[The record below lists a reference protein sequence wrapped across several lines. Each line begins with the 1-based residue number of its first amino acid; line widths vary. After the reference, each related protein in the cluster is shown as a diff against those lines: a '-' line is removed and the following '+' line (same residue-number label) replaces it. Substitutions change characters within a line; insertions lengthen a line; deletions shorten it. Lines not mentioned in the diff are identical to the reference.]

1 MRTFVH
7 LNIYKKH
14 FSPRVFMKI
23 AAIDIGSNAARMQIS
38 SVLTNKN
45 TISFKKVEYVRFAL
59 RLGMDVF
66 NSGKITSGSEARI
79 KKLLQAYQLLME
91 LHEVDAYMIC
101 ATSAMREAENGES
114 IVERIK
120 NELGME
126 IHLIEGEKEAELINN
141 VIVVV
146 LEKDKTYL
154 HIDVGGGSTEL
165 NIYKGQEK
173 IAAKSFKIG
182 SVRLLEHKE
191 APDVW
196 KKMQIWVKENIPTHL
211 QITAVGTGGNISKL
225 FNMIENKKDNK
236 ATLKDVEKMRNY
248 IEKFTLEERMNK
260 LQLNADRA
268 DVIVP
273 ASDIYLSVMK
283 WAGATEIMV
292 PDLGLKDGILMLVY
306 ETLMNEE

>member
-1 MRTFVH
+1 
-7 LNIYKKH
+7 
-14 FSPRVFMKI
+14 MKI

-45 TISFKKVEYVRFAL
+45 KISFKKVEYVRFAL

-66 NSGKITSGSEARI
+66 NGGSISEVSEARI

-101 ATSAMREAENGES
+101 ATSAMREAVNGAS
-114 IVERIK
+114 IVERIH

-126 IHLIEGEKEAELINN
+126 IHLIEGEQEAELINN
-141 VIVVV
+141 VIVT
-146 LEKDKTYL
+146 LLDGDRTYL

-165 NIYKGQEK
+165 NIYKGQQK

-182 SVRLLEHKE
+182 SVRLLEHQE

-196 KKMQIWVKENIPTHL
+196 KKMQTWVNINIPNHENV
-211 QITAVGTGGNISKL
+211 IAVGTGGNISKL
-225 FNMIENKKDNK
+225 FNMIEGKKENK
-236 ATLKDVEKMRNY
+236 ANLKDLEKMRNY
-248 IEKFTLEERMNK
+248 IEKFSLEERMNK

-273 ASDIYLSVMK
+273 ASDIYISVMK
-283 WAGATEIMV
+283 WAGATEIIV

-306 ETLMNEE
+306 ETLMNEG

>member
-1 MRTFVH
+1 
-7 LNIYKKH
+7 
-14 FSPRVFMKI
+14 MKI

-38 SVLTNKN
+38 SVLTNKK

-66 NSGKITSGSEARI
+66 NTGKISAGSEARI

-101 ATSAMREAENGES
+101 ATSAMREAENGSS

-146 LEKDKTYL
+146 LEGNKTYL

-165 NIYKGQEK
+165 NIYKGQQK

-196 KKMQIWVKENIPTHL
+196 KKMQTWVKDNVPSHVEV
-211 QITAVGTGGNISKL
+211 TAVGTGGNISKL

-248 IEKFTLEERMNK
+248 IEKFSLEDRINK

-273 ASDIYLSVMK
+273 ASDIYISVMK
-283 WAGATEIMV
+283 WAGATEILV

-306 ETLMNEE
+306 EMLMNDE

>member
-1 MRTFVH
+1 
-7 LNIYKKH
+7 
-14 FSPRVFMKI
+14 MKI

-38 SVLTNKN
+38 SVLHDKKKIN
-45 TISFKKVEYVRFAL
+45 FKKVEYVRFAL

-66 NSGKITSGSEARI
+66 NTGKITYESEARI
-79 KKLLQAYQLLME
+79 KKLLMAYRLLME

-101 ATSAMREAENGES
+101 ATSAMREAENGAN

-126 IHLIEGEKEAELINN
+126 IHLIEGDKEAELIND
-141 VIVVV
+141 VIKVG
-146 LEKDKTYL
+146 LENDKTYL

-165 NIYKGQEK
+165 NIYKGRTK

-196 KKMQIWVKENIPTHL
+196 YKMKAWVEENIPTHENV
-211 QITAVGTGGNISKL
+211 IAVGTGGNISKL
-225 FNMIENKKDNK
+225 FNLIEHKVEGKASLAELEKKRD
-236 ATLKDVEKMRNY
+236 Y
-248 IEKFTLEERMNK
+248 ISKFSLEDRINK

-273 ASDIYLSVMK
+273 ASDIYISVMK
-283 WAGATEIMV
+283 WANSNEIIV
-292 PDLGLKDGILMLVY
+292 PDLGLKDGILLLVY
-306 ETLMNEE
+306 ETLMNEEE

>member
-1 MRTFVH
+1 
-7 LNIYKKH
+7 
-14 FSPRVFMKI
+14 MKI

-38 SVLTNKN
+38 SVLHDQKKIN
-45 TISFKKVEYVRFAL
+45 FKKVEYVRFAL

-66 NSGKITSGSEARI
+66 NTGKISYESEARI
-79 KKLLQAYQLLME
+79 KKLLMAYRLLME

-101 ATSAMREAENGES
+101 ATSAMREAENGS
-114 IVERIK
+114 NIVERIK

-141 VIVVV
+141 VIIAV
-146 LEKDKTYL
+146 LENDKTYL

-165 NIYKGQEK
+165 NIYKGRTK

-191 APDVW
+191 APDIW
-196 KKMQIWVKENIPTHL
+196 RKMKSWIDDNVPTHEHV
-211 QITAVGTGGNISKL
+211 IAVGTGGNISKL
-225 FNMIENKKDNK
+225 FNMIENKANGR
-236 ATLKDVEKMRNY
+236 ATLDALERQRNY
-248 IEKFTLEERMNK
+248 INNFTLEERINL

-273 ASDIYLSVMK
+273 ASDIYISVMK
-283 WAGATEIMV
+283 WADANEIIV
-292 PDLGLKDGILMLVY
+292 PDLGLKDGILLLVY
-306 ETLMNEE
+306 DTLMNEEE

>member
-1 MRTFVH
+1 
-7 LNIYKKH
+7 
-14 FSPRVFMKI
+14 MKI

-38 SVLTNKN
+38 SVLSDKNK
-45 TISFKKVEYVRFAL
+45 ISFKKVEYVRFAL

-66 NSGKITSGSEARI
+66 NDGSISHASEARI
-79 KKLLQAYQLLME
+79 KKLLKAYQLLME

-101 ATSAMREAENGES
+101 ATSAMREAQNGAS

-126 IHLIEGEKEAELINN
+126 IHLIEGEQEAELIND
-141 VIVVV
+141 VIVLA
-146 LEKDKTYL
+146 LENNKTYL

-165 NIYKGQEK
+165 NVYKGREK

-191 APDVW
+191 SPDVW
-196 KKMQIWVKENIPTHL
+196 KKMQAWVNINVPNNKNL
-211 QITAVGTGGNISKL
+211 LAVGTGGNISKL
-225 FNMIENKKDNK
+225 LNMIENNTEHRPKDNK
-236 ATLKDVEKMRNY
+236 ASLKDLEKIRNY
-248 IEKFTLEERMNK
+248 IHKFSLEERINK

-273 ASDIYLSVMK
+273 ASDVYISVMK
-283 WAGATEIMV
+283 WAGASEIII

-306 ETLMNEE
+306 KTLMNEEELR